1 MKKWIFLAL
10 IAFQF
15 SNAQESAS
23 IIASKKNEVK
33 FDVLSAI
40 AFGKYHVSYERFL
53 NKDFSVGISGGIQ
66 DSKNQKEDFDKGY
79 DRSLPKYE
87 INPFVRYALS
97 KSAKNFYFVEAFL
110 SANGGKYREIKRFD
124 DSAANG
130 YYATQEDNYT
140 DLAIGGAIGY
150 KLYMKEKFGLELI
163 VGAGKNLFNTDKS
176 PEVIPHVGLNF
187 GYRF

>member
-10 IAFQF
+10 VAFQF

-23 IIASKKNEVK
+23 IMASKKNEVR

-40 AFGKYHVSYERFL
+40 AFGKYQVSFERFL
-53 NKDFSVGISGGIQ
+53 NKDFSVGVSGAIQ
-66 DSKNQKEDFDKGY
+66 DSKSQKEDFEKGY
-79 DRSLPKYE
+79 DKTLPKYE

-97 KSAKNFYFVEAFL
+97 KSQKNFYFVEAFL
-110 SANGGKYREIKRFD
+110 SANGGKYRETKRFENTQG
-124 DSAANG
+124 NG
-130 YYATQEDNYT
+130 YYASEEKDYT

-150 KLYMKEKFGLELI
+150 KLYIQEKFGLELL
-163 VGAGKNLFNTDKS
+163 VGAGKNLLNTDKS
-176 PEVIPHVGLNF
+176 PEIVPRVGFNL

>member
-1 MKKWIFLAL
+1 MAL
-10 IAFQF
+10 VAFQF
-15 SNAQESAS
+15 SNAQESS
-23 IIASKKNEVK
+23 SVISSKKNEVK
-33 FDVLSAI
+33 FDVLSAL
-40 AFGKYHVSYERFL
+40 AFGKYHISYERFL

-66 DSKNQKEDFDKGY
+66 DSQNQKDDFYDGF

-110 SANGGKYREIKRFD
+110 SANGGKYREITRFD
-124 DSAANG
+124 DESGNG
-130 YYATQEDNYT
+130 YYAGKEEDYT
-140 DLAIGGAIGY
+140 DLAIGGAFGY
-150 KLYMKEKFGLELI
+150 KLYIQEKFGLELVI
-163 VGAGKNLFNTDKS
+163 GAGKNLFNTDKS

>member
-15 SNAQESAS
+15 SNAQETSS
-23 IIASKKNEVK
+23 VLSSKKNEVK

-40 AFGKYHVSYERFL
+40 AFGKYHISYERFL

-66 DSKNQKEDFDKGY
+66 DSQNQKDDFY
-79 DRSLPKYE
+79 DGFERSLPKYE

-97 KSAKNFYFVEAFL
+97 KSPKNFYFAEVFL
-110 SANGGKYREIKRFD
+110 SANGGKYREIARFED
-124 DSAANG
+124 GSGNG
-130 YYATQEDNYT
+130 YYASKEENYS
-140 DLAIGGAIGY
+140 DLAIGGALGY
-150 KLYMKEKFGLELI
+150 KLYLKEKFGLELI